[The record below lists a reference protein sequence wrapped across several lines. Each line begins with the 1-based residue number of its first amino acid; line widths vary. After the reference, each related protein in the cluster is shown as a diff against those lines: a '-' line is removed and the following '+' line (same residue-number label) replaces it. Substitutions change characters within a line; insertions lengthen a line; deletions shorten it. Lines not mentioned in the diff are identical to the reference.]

1 MLRHIDESEENIRL
15 EPRVARL
22 EGELGQLITT
32 VSSLAQSTEKFHRD
46 IGGKIDRIAESN
58 RPNMGL
64 MAQWTGVLIVVIGLI
79 ASPIAY
85 HFNKSIEYLDV
96 KLQKESILISDT
108 QKERQDS
115 LRTSI
120 NELDVRLQ
128 REFIIANNNI
138 KSTAEALSRSS
149 SEEKN
154 VLTKQIDKLELYIID
169 NIKGDLMELR
179 ERRLKD
185 HK

>member
-1 MLRHIDESEENIRL
+1 MNFKTLFLIRKFKIYFFSLRNLSNL
-15 EPRVARL
+15 NGLGGYVA
-22 EGELGQLITT
+22 I
-32 VSSLAQSTEKFHRD
+32 
-46 IGGKIDRIAESN
+46 I
-58 RPNMGL
+58 
-64 MAQWTGVLIVVIGLI
+64 
-79 ASPIAY
+79 
-85 HFNKSIEYLDV
+85 

-138 KSTAEALSRSS
+138 KSTAEALNKSS